1 MKKVNNELLNDY
13 IDNLL
18 DTSKI
23 KEVNNLINEDE
34 ETLKHL
40 KALKSVDESL
50 HHLEVTPAPPGFTE
64 RVMKLIISRS
74 KSTVKSINY
83 YFISVLGFFSIAIIS
98 VIVYAYKI
106 TDVKTD
112 TSEKVNIL
120 DTATNFIK
128 DNLPNWKS
136 LFSNNNVIM
145 LGMVLTI
152 ILLLSGYFM
161 FESHKN
167 FKNKLQNI
175 STRTS

>member
-34 ETLKHL
+34 ESLKHL

-50 HHLEVTPAPPGFTE
+50 HHLEVTPAPAGFTE
-64 RVMKLIISRS
+64 RVMKLIISKS

-98 VIVYAYKI
+98 VIVYAYKLTENTGT
-106 TDVKTD
+106 TD
-112 TSEKVNIL
+112 KVTIL

-145 LGMVLTI
+145 LGIVLTV

-167 FKNKLQNI
+167 FKNKLHNI
-175 STRTS
+175 STRTL